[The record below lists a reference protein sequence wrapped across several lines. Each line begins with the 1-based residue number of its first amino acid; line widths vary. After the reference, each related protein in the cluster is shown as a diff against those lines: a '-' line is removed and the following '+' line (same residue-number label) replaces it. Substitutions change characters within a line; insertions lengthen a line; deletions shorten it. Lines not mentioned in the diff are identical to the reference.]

1 MTTPTPRTSDAP
13 GLARATRDAEDFEG
27 QYVSKLVDRWDQ
39 LIDWDRRRTGEQ
51 DFFAELLREAEA
63 GRVLDVAAG
72 TGYHAV
78 TLAQQGFDVT
88 AADGSAEMI
97 ARTRRNA
104 ERRGLSFPAVQA
116 DWRKLGEHIDQRY
129 DAVVCLGSSLP
140 HLFQETDRRAAL
152 AAFYEALNP
161 GGMLIVDH
169 RNFDA
174 IRQHRYSSS
183 GNYYYCG
190 TGANVSVAHIDDQLC
205 RFQYDFADGS
215 THHLEVYPIL
225 SDELSALL
233 IDTGFDTV
241 QQFGDF
247 QESYDADAVDF
258 VIHVAR
264 KQ

>member
-1 MTTPTPRTSDAP
+1 MTQPTTRTSDAP
-13 GLARATRDAEDFEG
+13 GPARAGRDAEDFEG

-39 LIDWDRRRTGEQ
+39 LIDWDRRGAGEQ
-51 DFFAELLREAEA
+51 DFFVELLREAEA
-63 GRVLDVAAG
+63 RRVLDVAAG

-97 ARTRRNA
+97 AWTRRNA
-104 ERRGLSFPAVQA
+104 EGRGLSFPAVQA
-116 DWRKLGEHIDQRY
+116 DWRRLGEHIGGRY

-140 HLFQETDRRAAL
+140 HLFQEADRRAAL
-152 AAFYEALNP
+152 AAFYEVLNP

-174 IRQHRYSSS
+174 IRRHRYSSS

-190 TGANVSVAHIDDQLC
+190 TGANVSIAHVDGRLC

-215 THHLEVYPIL
+215 THHLDVYPIL

-247 QESYDADAVDF
+247 QENYDIDAVDF